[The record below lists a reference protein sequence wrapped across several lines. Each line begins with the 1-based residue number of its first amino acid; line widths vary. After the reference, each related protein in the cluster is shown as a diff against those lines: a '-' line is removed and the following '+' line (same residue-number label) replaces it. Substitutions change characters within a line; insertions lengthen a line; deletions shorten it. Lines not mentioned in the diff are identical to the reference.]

1 MAVAT
6 VALVAQLGFVVVDD
20 GNHHVAAIAPGLGPA
35 AKRHALAGELLAH
48 LGTGFKR
55 SGCGGSLHSLLP
67 FGWRAQ
73 MTVFARLVALMNEL
87 WNLLFPFARGFMEI
101 NISIGNRL
109 REEREAI
116 GKTQSELAAVAAAW
130 GVPGATRQSQAKY
143 EKGLASPSAAY
154 LAAIKSAGVDV
165 LYVLSGETDKQKMRA
180 LALDEQFLLD
190 SYREASPA
198 VRKAALAALLSGGSA
213 SGGQSVVGNNAI
225 QIGNVA
231 GKARIKNK

>member
-1 MAVAT
+1 
-6 VALVAQLGFVVVDD
+6 
-20 GNHHVAAIAPGLGPA
+20 
-35 AKRHALAGELLAH
+35 
-48 LGTGFKR
+48 
-55 SGCGGSLHSLLP
+55 
-67 FGWRAQ
+67 
-73 MTVFARLVALMNEL
+73 
-87 WNLLFPFARGFMEI
+87 MEI